1 MKKASKKK
9 AQNKLDRILDLPIEV
24 STNEPKVTI
33 ISFEKLLVE
42 NYKGILEYD
51 ENMIKIGT
59 YIGIINIVGRDMTL
73 NEMTSDDVMVKGEID
88 SIDFESIE

>member
-1 MKKASKKK
+1 MKKATKKK

>member
-51 ENMIKIGT
+51 ENMINR
-59 YIGIINIVGRDMTL
+59 NIYRNNKYSRERYDT
-73 NEMTSDDVMVKGEID
+73 K
-88 SIDFESIE
+88 